1 MSSQWSRAGGHSFA
15 AICDPGLYPPSGID
29 RIACMRQN
37 ILQACI
43 AERPGHGDDLLVYRW
58 TDFWAPRIAANRH
71 AVSGMLTLMDDEP
84 ELPDDL
90 LALFSAVLAAMRMNR
105 ENREKDAQAIFAQV
119 EGWLEMKAAAQSF
132 DNQQKV
138 VLCRAFIE
146 AGLEPPDGIRFTL
159 DAAADDADIATMEMP
174 DIAELIRDLIPDKV
188 TGYPAYMILREA
200 MGAMP
205 RPAAALFVTQMVAQ
219 GVPKPVSVGRY
230 FLLDPVHEMRS
241 AAAQGFADRAKAG
254 GVDAGVLSDLIQLR
268 KWIPDLDTRTIL
280 DRGIKDALRYEPS
293 GGSVPRPWTLHRLV
307 SSLPDGTGSQSILA
321 SVSRGSQKCIAA
333 LLLKTGHGIK
343 DAYAIPCSSASD
355 QRHTLAEIEESM
367 PMHDVPAEYLP
378 TALSAALGE
387 GLAAG
392 LPPAPGF
399 LDVAEMLGLHDIAP
413 YAISARSMTDIADPD
428 AQLAGLSAAKRGQLI
443 GRSISWV
450 RDHEIS
456 SSWFVSD
463 AALSSALEE
472 VRTERQATQAVW
484 AHLETQRDFW
494 SSLFARSAAILR
506 HSGGDAW
513 LVFAAVAHGLNTGR
527 ALKKIPIFEM
537 IVALTLDVAE
547 QGDGLHPDGV
557 SALNDLETD
566 DDMGPDIAP
575 ETKGELERLLRKTPL
590 SPDLIDGYLT
600 AVIVAPR
607 FVTPTDWLPP
617 LFDGTA
623 FPGGDKVQRVL
634 DIIMLRYGV
643 IQDSAFDGDIGS
655 GLRTRAAERFKEW
668 LAGFALASTISAA
681 WPKRGLSKDDQKIL
695 KLIREGGQD
704 DNVQSTLKPLLPGWL
719 AAMAARAV
727 DG

>member
-1 MSSQWSRAGGHSFA
+1 
-15 AICDPGLYPPSGID
+15 
-29 RIACMRQN
+29 MRQN

-43 AERPGHGDDLLVYRW
+43 AERPGQGGDDLVFRW
-58 TDFWAPRIAANRH
+58 ADFWASRIAANRH
-71 AVSGMLTLMDDEP
+71 AVSGLLTLMDDEP
-84 ELPDDL
+84 GLPDDL
-90 LALFSAVLAAMRMNR
+90 LALFGAVLAAMRMNR

-119 EGWLEMKAAAQSF
+119 DGWLDAKAAAQSF
-132 DNQQKV
+132 DNHQKV
-138 VLCRAFIE
+138 GLCRAFIE
-146 AGLEPPDGIRFTL
+146 AGLEPPDGIRFSP
-159 DAAADDADIATMEMP
+159 DAVADDPDISPRDMP
-174 DIAELIRDLIPDKV
+174 DMADLIRDLIPDKV

-205 RPAAALFVTQMVAQ
+205 RPAAALFVTQMIAQ
-219 GVPKPVSVGRY
+219 GIPKPVAVGRY
-230 FLLDPVHEMRS
+230 LLLDPVAEMRS
-241 AAAQGFADRAKAG
+241 VAAQGFADLAQAG

-268 KWIPDLDTRTIL
+268 KWIPDPDTRTIL
-280 DRGIKDALRYEPS
+280 DRGIKDALRREPS

-321 SVSRGSQKCIAA
+321 SVSRGSEKCIAA

-355 QRHTLAEIEESM
+355 QRRTLAEIEGSI

-378 TALSAALGE
+378 AALAAALGE

-413 YAISARSMTDIADPD
+413 YDIYASMTDIADPD
-428 AQLAGLSAAKRGQLI
+428 GQLAGLSAAKRGQLI
-443 GRSISWV
+443 NGSIYWA

-463 AALSSALEE
+463 AELSSALEE

-484 AHLETQRDFW
+484 AQLEKQRHFW

-506 HSGGDAW
+506 HSSGDAW
-513 LVFAAVAHGLNTGR
+513 LEFAAVANGLGTGR

-547 QGDGLHPDGV
+547 EGDGPQSGAEP
-557 SALNDLETD
+557 ALDDPETD

-575 ETKGELERLLRKTPL
+575 ETKGELERLLRETPL
-590 SPDLIDGYLT
+590 SPDLIDGYLM

-617 LFDGTA
+617 LFDGIE
-623 FPGGDKVQRVL
+623 FPGGNKVQRVL

-655 GLRTRAAERFKEW
+655 GLRTRTAGRFNEW

-719 AAMAARAV
+719 ATMAARAV

>member
-1 MSSQWSRAGGHSFA
+1 MS
-15 AICDPGLYPPSGID
+15 
-29 RIACMRQN
+29 QN
-37 ILQACI
+37 IIEACI
-43 AERPGHGDDLLVYRW
+43 AERPGHGDDHLVYRW

-105 ENREKDAQAIFAQV
+105 ENREKDAQAIFAQL
-119 EGWLEMKAAAQSF
+119 EDWLDIKVATQGF
-132 DNQQKV
+132 DNRQKV
-138 VLCRAFIE
+138 GLCRAFIE
-146 AGLEPPDGIRFTL
+146 AGLEPPDGIRFSL
-159 DAAADDADIATMEMP
+159 DAAADDADIATMDMP
-174 DIAELIRDLIPDKV
+174 DIAELIRDLIPDNV

-205 RPAAALFVTQMVAQ
+205 RPAAVLFVTQMVAL
-219 GVPKPVSVGRY
+219 GVPKPVAVGRY
-230 FLLDPVHEMRS
+230 LLLDPVGEMRS
-241 AAAQGFADRAKAG
+241 AAAQGFADLAQAG

-268 KWIPDLDTRTIL
+268 KWMPDPDIRTVL

-293 GGSVPRPWTLHRLV
+293 GGSVQRPWTLHRLV

-355 QRHTLAEIEESM
+355 QRRTLAEIEGSM

-378 TALSAALGE
+378 AALAAAIGE

-392 LPPAPGF
+392 LPPAPGL

-413 YAISARSMTDIADPD
+413 YAISARSITDISDPD
-428 AQLAGLSAAKRGQLI
+428 AQLAAMSAVKRSQLI
-443 GRSISWV
+443 NRSISWV

-463 AALSSALEE
+463 AELLLALEE

-484 AHLETQRDFW
+484 AHLETQRGFW
-494 SSLFARSAAILR
+494 SSLFARSAVILR
-506 HSGGDAW
+506 HGDGDAW
-513 LVFAAVAHGLNTGR
+513 LVFAAVAQGLDTGR

-547 QGDGLHPDGV
+547 QGGEGLREDGV
-557 SALNDLETD
+557 SQLDDLEKD
-566 DDMGPDIAP
+566 DDMGPDIVP
-575 ETKGELERLLRKTPL
+575 ESKGELERLLRKTPL
-590 SPDLIDGYLT
+590 SPDMIDGYLT

-617 LFDGTA
+617 LFDGIA
-623 FPGGDKVQRVL
+623 FPGGNKVHRVL
-634 DIIMLRYGV
+634 DIIMLRYDV

-655 GLRTRAAERFKEW
+655 GLRTCAAERFKDW
-668 LAGFALASTISAA
+668 LAGFALASTIAAA

-695 KLIREGGQD
+695 QLIREGAKY
-704 DNVQSTLKPLLPGWL
+704 DNIQSTLMPLLPGWL
-719 AAMAARAV
+719 VGMAARAV